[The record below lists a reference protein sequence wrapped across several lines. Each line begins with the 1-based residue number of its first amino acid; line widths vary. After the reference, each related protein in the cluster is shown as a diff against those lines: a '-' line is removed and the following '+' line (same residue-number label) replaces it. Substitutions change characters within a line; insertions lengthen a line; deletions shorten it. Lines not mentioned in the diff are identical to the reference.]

1 MLNLSILNM
10 KSSKNIMTLSDNDD
24 IPPED
29 GGERPSIYW
38 SVLHHKNIGD
48 TGPLHNEIEP
58 LIKETPSRSKVA
70 YGLASPTKQE
80 EEEEEGNGISHD
92 GWKRLREMVQ
102 TRELFIHNIPDEENS
117 PMSHDHNN
125 EVEDTHKPK
134 SFMKWS
140 DLDEISYDFLTVRE
154 CIMLTLILLSIGVV
168 GFSILVEEWTV
179 LDSLYFTLVMLTTIG
194 YGDMTPSRPISK
206 LFAAFF
212 ALGGIIV
219 LGLALGVL
227 GSQLVEAEV
236 SAVEKMKEK
245 ATISIEKAFTRK
257 RKNGLVTS
265 DSSTSLSSLES
276 SGSITSH
283 QGEKGDLLEAILAVQ
298 QSERS
303 YITKLGHQCWFTLSK
318 IQKQFSYGIIPL
330 FSGAALIAYLEGWS
344 VINAFYYSVVT
355 ATTIG
360 FGDLHPTSELTK
372 FCAIIFIPFAVGV
385 TGYIMGQCASFL
397 IELRR
402 SDHEKRLWTC
412 DIKLEDLEALDRNH
426 NGGVSELEYIRFMLV
441 AMKKVDG
448 KLFDELHDQFRQ
460 LDMNHDGVVTK
471 KDLQLIAAR
480 KLRKVS
486 YKLQLS
492 DYKRQLYRQSR
503 QSMMKSALH
512 LMTSTKRLST
522 NRRGSVNSK
531 SKT

>member
-1 MLNLSILNM
+1 M
-10 KSSKNIMTLSDNDD
+10 KSSKNIKLADTDD

-48 TGPLHNEIEP
+48 TGPLHNEREP
-58 LIKETPSRSKVA
+58 LVKETPSRSKVA

-80 EEEEEGNGISHD
+80 EEEEEEGNGISRD

-102 TRELFIHNIPDEENS
+102 TRELFIHNIPDEDS
-117 PMSHDHNN
+117 PTSHDHNN
-125 EVEDTHKPK
+125 EVEDTHKAK
-134 SFMKWS
+134 SVMKWS
-140 DLDEISYDFLTVRE
+140 DLDEISYDFTLRE
-154 CIMLTLILLSIGVV
+154 CFILTLILLSIGVA

-194 YGDMTPSRPISK
+194 YGDMTPSRPTGK

-212 ALGGIIV
+212 ALGGILV

-236 SAVEKMKEK
+236 SAVEKMKDK
-245 ATISIEKAFTRK
+245 TAIAIEKAFTRK

-265 DSSTSLSSLES
+265 DSSTSLSSLDS

-298 QSERS
+298 RSERS
-303 YITKLGHQCWFTLSK
+303 YLTKLGHQCWSTLSK
-318 IQKQFSYGIIPL
+318 IQREFSYGIIHL

-360 FGDLHPTSELTK
+360 FGDLHPTTELTK

-397 IELRR
+397 VESRR
-402 SDHEKRLWTC
+402 ADHEKRLWTR

-460 LDMNHDGVVTK
+460 LDLNHGGVVTK
-471 KDLQLIAAR
+471 NDLQLIAAR

-522 NRRGSVNSK
+522 NRRVSVNSK